1 MELLTGFL
9 PHLLHY
15 GFIFIACCFAFVVLV
30 WGFGLTVAPVHW
42 AVTKLFDTR
51 CPECK
56 AFFKKNL
63 LKNEIIDEHEKRRT
77 IKRVDQGVLYS
88 NDLFALNQGFEITR
102 QEQVTF
108 VEQTFTKTWQCK
120 DPACGHRWD
129 TEETIENEGSLETN

>member
-1 MELLTGFL
+1 MELLTSFL

-15 GFIFIACCFAFVVLV
+15 GLVIIACCFAFVVLV

-42 AVTKLFDTR
+42 AITKFFDTR

-56 AFFKKNL
+56 GFFKKNL
-63 LKNEIIDEHEKRRT
+63 LKNEITDEHEKRRT

-108 VEQTFTKTWQCK
+108 VEQTIQNTWQCK
-120 DPACGHRWD
+120 DPACGHKWT
-129 TEETIENEGSLETN
+129 TEETVSHEGSLNS